1 MADGAT
7 EVLILDVR
15 VPCIPVVRFIIV
27 ILIIVIVIM
36 IIIVIVIMIIV
47 IVIMRMLSN
56 CNNQIE

>member
-27 ILIIVIVIM
+27 ILIII
-36 IIIVIVIMIIV
+36 IVIMIIV
-47 IVIMRMLSN
+47 IVIMRMISN
-56 CNNQIE
+56 CNDQIE

>member
-1 MADGAT
+1 M

-27 ILIIVIVIM
+27 ILIIIIVIM

-47 IVIMRMLSN
+47 IVIMRMISN
-56 CNNQIE
+56 CNDQIE